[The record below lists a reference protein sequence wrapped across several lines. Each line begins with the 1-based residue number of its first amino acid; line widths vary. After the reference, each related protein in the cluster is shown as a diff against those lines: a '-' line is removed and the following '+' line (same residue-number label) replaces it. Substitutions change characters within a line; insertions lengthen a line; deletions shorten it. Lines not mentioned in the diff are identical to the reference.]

1 MRTTGQRIKQI
12 RQELGLTQAEFADRL
27 NVKRATLANWEID
40 RTEPDLAMLGTIA
53 QYGNTTIDYVAG
65 RSDTRYCD
73 SNGQPI
79 REVDIEVVIDE
90 NGKAE
95 VIAPNLSD
103 KQKNLI
109 AAISEFFA
117 ANPKG
122 GGE

>member
-53 QYGNTTIDYVAG
+53 QYGNTTIDYVSG
-65 RSDTRYCD
+65 RSDNRYCD
-73 SNGQPI
+73 SNVQPI
-79 REVDIEVVIDE
+79 KEVDIEVVIDE
-90 NGKAE
+90 NGKAK

-103 KQKNLI
+103 EQKSVI
-109 AAISEFFA
+109 ATIAEAFA
-117 ANPKG
+117 ARAKR
-122 GGE
+122 ESE

>member
-65 RSDTRYCD
+65 RSDNRYCD
-73 SNGQPI
+73 SKGQPI
-79 REVDIEVVIDE
+79 REVDIEVVIRD
-90 NGKAE
+90 GKAIVDGPLTDTQKTALAK
-95 VIAPNLSD
+95 VIEAF
-103 KQKNLI
+103 
-109 AAISEFFA
+109 AISPDE
-117 ANPKG
+117 KR
-122 GGE
+122 E